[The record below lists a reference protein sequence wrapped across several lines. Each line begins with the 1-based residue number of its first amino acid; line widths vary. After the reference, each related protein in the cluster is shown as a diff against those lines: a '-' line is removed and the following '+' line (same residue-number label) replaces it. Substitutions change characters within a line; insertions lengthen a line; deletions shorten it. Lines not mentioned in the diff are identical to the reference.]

1 MELINLKAWELRE
14 KLYKGEISAREIV
27 EAHLKRIEDVDKD
40 INAFIAIDKEGALAQ
55 ANRVDEKIRNKEEL
69 GALAGLPIGI
79 KDNIITKNLKT
90 TCGSRMLEH
99 FIPPYDA
106 TVVEKIKNADGIII
120 GKTNLDEFAMGPSTE
135 TSYFGATKNPVNS
148 NLVPGGSSGGSAAA
162 VASKVVSL
170 ALGSDTGGSVTQ
182 PASFCGIV
190 GIKPTYGL
198 VSRYGLVS
206 VANTLDVIGV
216 MGRDVK
222 DAVLMLNAITGHD
235 KKDPTSVNKSYESI
249 TFEEDND
256 SYNPIDFIKGM
267 KIGVPKEIFEVE
279 MDSKVKDEFLK
290 SVELFRQNGAVI
302 EEVSLP
308 NLKYGIET
316 YQIISSAEAAS
327 NLGRFDGLRYGYRAK
342 EYGTLDELFIK
353 SRTEAFGDE
362 VKRRIIMGTYLLSSR
377 DSNGYY
383 NKALKLRTLIKND
396 FDNVFANYDIIL
408 MPTYPVLPFE
418 LNSKSNNSRNMSNGD
433 IFTVPVNLAGI
444 CSMNM
449 PTNIGEE
456 LPVGIQIIGDRFKE
470 VNIIKAGLAFE
481 RLVK

>member
-14 KLYKGEISAREIV
+14 KLYKGEVSAREIV
-27 EAHLKRIEDVDKD
+27 EAHLSRIEIDKD
-40 INAFIAIDKEGALAQ
+40 INAFITIDKEGALAQ
-55 ANRVDEKIRNKEEL
+55 AIKVDEKIKNKEEL

-90 TCGSRMLEH
+90 TCGSKMLEN

-120 GKTNLDEFAMGPSTE
+120 GKTNLDEFAL
-135 TSYFGATKNPVNS
+135 GAS
-148 NLVPGGSSGGSAAA
+148 LVPGGSSDGSASA
-162 VASKVVSL
+162 VASKVVPL

-198 VSRYGLVS
+198 VSRYGLIS
-206 VANTLDVIGV
+206 MANTLDSIGV
-216 MGRDVK
+216 FGRDVK
-222 DAVLMLNAITGHD
+222 DALLMLNSIIGHD
-235 KKDPTSVNKSYESI
+235 KKDPTSVNKSYESVI
-249 TFEEDND
+249 FGKD
-256 SYNPIDFIKGM
+256 SDCFDDINFIKGM

-279 MDSKVKDEFLK
+279 MDVEVKDRFIN
-290 SVELFRQNGAVI
+290 SVELFRKNGAI
-302 EEVSLP
+302 IDEISLP
-308 NLKYGIET
+308 NLKYGVET

-327 NLGRFDGLRYGYRAK
+327 NLARFDGLRYGYRAK
-342 EYGTLDELFIK
+342 EYETLDELFIK

-362 VKRRIIMGTYLLSSR
+362 VKSRIIMGTYLLSSR

-396 FDNVFANYDIIL
+396 FNNVFANYDVIL
-408 MPTYPVLPFE
+408 SPTYPTLPFE
-418 LNSKSNNSRNMSNGD
+418 SGNSTKNYKGD

-444 CSMNM
+444 CSMSV

-456 LPVGIQIIGDRFKE
+456 LPVGIQFVGDRFKE

-481 RLVK
+481 RMVK